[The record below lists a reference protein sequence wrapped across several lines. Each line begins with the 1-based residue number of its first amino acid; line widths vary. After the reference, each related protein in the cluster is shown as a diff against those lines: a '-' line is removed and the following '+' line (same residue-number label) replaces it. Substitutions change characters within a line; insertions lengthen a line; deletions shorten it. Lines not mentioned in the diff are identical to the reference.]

1 MRRQRKWNFFCSMII
16 LAAII
21 VSLAI
26 SVVAA
31 EEKIVSEDSLKA
43 FPQGYEYPILPGTDQ
58 WLQFH
63 DFPSKIEACQVPE
76 DILKAMSTAQVLES
90 ALNYPLN
97 INAFVWNT
105 PEAGYHSVLSYSNVH
120 QELMSRANAAEA
132 LIARYGATPA
142 TVAEANEDEQ
152 WDRAQQI

>member
-63 DFPSKIEACQVPE
+63 DFQV
-76 DILKAMSTAQVLES
+76 
-90 ALNYPLN
+90 
-97 INAFVWNT
+97 WGH
-105 PEAGYHSVLSYSNVH
+105 AGDSGRG
-120 QELMSRANAAEA
+120 Q
-132 LIARYGATPA
+132 
-142 TVAEANEDEQ
+142 
-152 WDRAQQI
+152 